1 MKQMKFNEIMRRVS
15 LICLLSFFGVVTASA
30 NRNQY
35 SFKTTITVSPTG
47 AGTAYADYTDQ
58 DNSGRAT
65 SSTAS
70 YTGTEKSWNL
80 NNYGMTANPHLYAT
94 ANTGYRF
101 LRWED
106 SSGNSISQV
115 RNISVSQEYDMSGAR
130 YNRVTFPLDFLGI
143 LAYRDY
149 YTVSS
154 FSYTARFAL
163 QGNVIA
169 RVANGQ
175 DNVGAANILEETLTP
190 GATITLVASNINGSE
205 FEGWSFDHWELNGRT
220 VSTEKEIKVVVPTSS
235 TTLTY
240 IAYFVKAN
248 TEYYCFIRNK
258 KTGKYLKLSDVK
270 TYTKPSST
278 DNPVGSFNG
287 SFTLVD
293 NANNKAVSDPACVF
307 IVTGTAKNGT
317 VDKASLIAQ
326 GVSVGFIPNSQ
337 VIKDNDKGLTI
348 SPASTGAYLISANYR
363 VTQSGQTADIPIYFR
378 DNNGTPDLAGA
389 RTEYSE
395 WELLE
400 LGNATISQYY
410 FGAAPN
416 AALVK
421 DGKYYTTLYTTFP
434 YQLQSGKAFYVNS
447 ESISPYGEEGEYRVI
462 CQEVANGTVPANAA
476 VIIECEGTDV
486 ESNKIVPLPLNM
498 SIPSLED
505 NYLTGHITLRDGKK
519 YGDGEKYVLSIGS
532 STGLG
537 FYKLKTGT
545 AIPDNKA
552 YANLPEESQAMLKK
566 MTFSFG
572 IDEMEE
578 PLSEDYGTL
587 TNLHEV
593 AMPEDIA
600 GATIYDLQGRKVKN
614 PSQGVYIVNGKK
626 FIIK

>member
-1 MKQMKFNEIMRRVS
+1 MNFKEIMRRVS
-15 LICLLSFFGVVTASA
+15 LICLLSFLGLVTASA
-30 NRNQY
+30 FSSY
-35 SFKTTITVSPTG
+35 PFKTTITVSPTG
-47 AGTAYADYTDQ
+47 AGTAYANYSGQ
-58 DNSGRAT
+58 NNSGRAT

-70 YTGTEKSWNL
+70 FTGTEKSWEKE
-80 NNYGMTANPHLYAT
+80 GMIADPSLYAT

-115 RNISVSQEYDMSGAR
+115 RNTTVSQEYNTSDAR
-130 YNRVTFPLDFLGI
+130 FSTGKHDWDIFRLFTWRNYS
-143 LAYRDY
+143 
-149 YTVSS
+149 TVSS
-154 FSYTARFAL
+154 FSYTAKFAL

-205 FEGWSFDHWELNGRT
+205 FEGWSFDHWELNGST
-220 VSTEKEIKVVVPTSS
+220 VSTEKELKVVVPTSS

-270 TYTKPSST
+270 TYTKPSGT
-278 DNPVGSFNG
+278 DNLVGSFNG

-293 NANNKAVSDPACVF
+293 NTNNKAISDPACVF
-307 IVTGTAKNGT
+307 IVTGHAANGT

-326 GVSVGFIPNSQ
+326 GVSVGQQSGSKIIN
-337 VIKDNDKGLTI
+337 DNNYGLTI
-348 SPASTGAYLISANYR
+348 SPASAGAYLISANYQ
-363 VTQSGQTADIPIYFR
+363 VKEHGDTYNIPIYFR

-447 ESISPYGEEGEYRVI
+447 ESISPYGDEGEYRVI
-462 CQEVANGTVPANAA
+462 CQEVADGMVPANAA

-486 ESNKIVPLPLNM
+486 ESNKIVPLPRNT
-498 SIPSLED
+498 SITPLQG
-505 NYLTGHITLRDGKK
+505 NYLTGHITLKDGKE
-519 YGDGEKYVLSIGS
+519 YGDGQKYVLSIGS
-532 STGLG
+532 KTGVG

-552 YANLPEESQAMLKK
+552 YAILPEESQAMVKK

-572 IDEMEE
+572 IDETEE
-578 PLSEDYGTL
+578 PLSEDYGTI
-587 TNLHEV
+587 TNLNEV
-593 AMPEDIA
+593 TMPEDIA

>member
-15 LICLLSFFGVVTASA
+15 LICLLSFLGLVTASA
-30 NRNQY
+30 GRSSY
-35 SFKTTITVSPTG
+35 PFRTTITVSPTG

-70 YTGTEKSWNL
+70 YTGTEKSWEKE
-80 NNYGMTANPHLYAT
+80 GMTADPYLYAT

-115 RNISVSQEYDMSGAR
+115 RNTTVSQEYNTSGASYSTDR
-130 YNRVTFPLDFLGI
+130 QWWDAFRVFTWRN
-143 LAYRDY
+143 YS
-149 YTVSS
+149 TVRS

-175 DNVGAANILEETLTP
+175 DNVGAANILEETLNP
-190 GATITLVASNINGSE
+190 GATITLAASNINGSE
-205 FEGWSFDHWELNGRT
+205 FEGWSFDHWELNGET

-307 IVTGTAKNGT
+307 IVTGTANNGI
-317 VDKASLIAQ
+317 VNKASLIAQ

-348 SPASTGAYLISANYR
+348 SPASAGAYLISANYR

-378 DNNGTPDLAGA
+378 DNNGTPDLAAA
-389 RTEYSE
+389 RTDYSE

-447 ESISPYGEEGEYRVI
+447 ESISPYGDEGEYRVI

-486 ESNKIVPLPLNM
+486 ESNKIVPLPLNT
-498 SIPSLED
+498 SITPLAD
-505 NYLTGHITLRDGKK
+505 NYLTGHITLKDGKE

-578 PLSEDYGTL
+578 PLSEDYGTI

>member
-1 MKQMKFNEIMRRVS
+1 MNFKEIMRRVS
-15 LICLLSFFGVVTASA
+15 LICLLSFLGLVTASA
-30 NRNQY
+30 FSSY
-35 SFKTTITVSPTG
+35 PFKTTITVSPTG
-47 AGTAYADYTDQ
+47 AGTAYANYSGQ
-58 DNSGRAT
+58 NNSGRAT

-70 YTGTEKSWNL
+70 FTGTEQSWEKE
-80 NNYGMTANPHLYAT
+80 GMTADPSLYAT

-115 RNISVSQEYDMSGAR
+115 RNISVSQEYNISGAS
-130 YNRVTFPLDFLGI
+130 YNTGSAIWGLI
-143 LAYRDY
+143 KWRDY
-149 YTVSS
+149 TTVRSI
-154 FSYTARFAL
+154 SYTAKFAL

-220 VSTEKEIKVVVPTSS
+220 VSTEKELKVVVPTSS

-270 TYTKPSST
+270 TYTKPSGT
-278 DNPVGSFNG
+278 DNPVGKFNG

-293 NANNKAVSDPACVF
+293 NTNNKAFSDPACVF

-317 VDKASLIAQ
+317 VNKASLIAQ
-326 GVSVGFIPNSQ
+326 GVSVGYMPYSK
-337 VIKDNDKGLTI
+337 VINDNDKGLTI

-363 VTQSGQTADIPIYFR
+363 VSQSGQTADIPIYFR
-378 DNNGTPDLAGA
+378 DNNGTPDLAAA

-447 ESISPYGEEGEYRVI
+447 ESISTYGDEGEYRVI
-462 CQEVANGTVPANAA
+462 CQEVADGMVPANAA

-486 ESNKIVPLPLNM
+486 ESNKIVPLPRNT
-498 SIPSLED
+498 SISPLAG
-505 NYLTGHITLRDGKK
+505 NYLTGHITLKDGKE
-519 YGDGEKYVLSIGS
+519 YGDGQKYVLSIGS
-532 STGLG
+532 KTGVG

-545 AIPDNKA
+545 PIPDNKA
-552 YANLPEESQAMLKK
+552 YAILPEESQAMVKK

-572 IDEMEE
+572 IDETEE
-578 PLSEDYGTL
+578 PLSEDYGTI

>member
-1 MKQMKFNEIMRRVS
+1 MNFKEIMRRVS
-15 LICLLSFFGVVTASA
+15 LICLLSFLGLVTASA
-30 NRNQY
+30 NKSSY
-35 SFKTTITVSPTG
+35 PFKTTITVSPTG
-47 AGTAYADYTDQ
+47 AGTAYANYSFQ

-70 YTGTEKSWNL
+70 FTGTEKDWEKE
-80 NNYGMTANPHLYAT
+80 GMIAGPSLYAT

-106 SSGNSISQV
+106 NVGNVVSTTKSTY
-115 RNISVSQEYDMSGAR
+115 VSQEYDITDADYTTKGFLFR
-130 YNRVTFPLDFLGI
+130 YREYSTT
-143 LAYRDY
+143 RE
-149 YTVSS
+149 
-154 FSYTARFAL
+154 FSYIAKFVP

-169 RVANGQ
+169 RVADGQ
-175 DNVGAANILEETLTP
+175 DNVGTANILEETLTP

-205 FEGWSFDHWELNGRT
+205 FEGWSFDHWELNGVT
-220 VSTEKEIKVVVPTSS
+220 VSTEKTLKVVVPTSS

-270 TYTKPSST
+270 TYTKPSGT
-278 DNPVGSFNG
+278 DNPVGKFNG

-293 NANNKAVSDPACVF
+293 NVNNKAFSDPACVF
-307 IVTGTAKNGT
+307 IVTGTAQNGT

-326 GVSVGFIPNSQ
+326 GVSVGYRPNSK
-337 VIKDNDKGLTI
+337 VIIDNDKGLTI
-348 SPASTGAYLISANYR
+348 SPASAGAYLISANYR
-363 VTQSGQTADIPIYFR
+363 VSQGTQTADIPIYFR
-378 DNNGTPDLAGA
+378 DNNGTPDLAAA
-389 RTEYSE
+389 RTDYSE

-447 ESISPYGEEGEYRVI
+447 ESISPYGDEGEYRVI
-462 CQEVANGTVPANAA
+462 CQEVANGMVPANAA

-486 ESNKIVPLPLNM
+486 ESNKIVPLPLNT
-498 SIPSLED
+498 SITTLEG
-505 NYLTGHITLRDGKK
+505 NYLTGHITLKNGKE
-519 YGDGEKYVLSIGS
+519 YGDGQKYVLSIGS
-532 STGLG
+532 STGVG

-552 YANLPEESQAMLKK
+552 YAILPEESQAMVKK

-572 IDEMEE
+572 IDETEE
-578 PLSEDYGTL
+578 PLSEDYGTI
-587 TNLHEV
+587 TNLNEV
-593 AMPEDIA
+593 TMPEDIA